1 MFLDFA
7 SLEHDKVTH
16 LIILSYHMTEM
27 RIQTKQWSC
36 LSEPTLHI
44 AESMIAVLFF

>member
-1 MFLDFA
+1 
-7 SLEHDKVTH
+7 
-16 LIILSYHMTEM
+16 MTEM

-44 AESMIAVLFF
+44 AESMIAVLFLLGNFSNDSKIQMDGFELSTGF